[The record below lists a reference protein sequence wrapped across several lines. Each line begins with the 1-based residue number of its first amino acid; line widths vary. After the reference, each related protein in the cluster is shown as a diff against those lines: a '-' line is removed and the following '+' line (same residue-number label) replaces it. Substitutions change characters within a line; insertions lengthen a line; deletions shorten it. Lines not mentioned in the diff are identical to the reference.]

1 MSVLRRLVL
10 LSGCAVACA
19 IGCSTQQEDQETA
32 TADQTSAT
40 TVRDFAAHPA
50 IVEITSADHV
60 YAVSDVHGQYEIFV
74 RLLAANHLIASA
86 VTEPAKVTWT
96 GGTATLIVAGDHI
109 DKGARSIDVIDLL
122 RALEDQA
129 PRSGGRVVAL
139 MGNHEAEFLD
149 DPQND
154 KATSTGEDAIG
165 IDTQIRAL
173 GLAAAP
179 IAAGTDR
186 PGRGR
191 WLRNLPLAVRVKKWF
206 FAHGGNTQRLSIAE
220 LDEKLRNSLV
230 HKGFGDQDIT
240 GNDSILEAQQWYGDP
255 QDDGAGRKEV
265 EALGGVEHLVF
276 GHDPGAFDARGKPKA
291 SKNGLLVKIDG
302 AMGLHDDRSP
312 NPAFLL
318 HLSTVGKDTAEVLD
332 EQGRASDLD

>member
-1 MSVLRRLVL
+1 MSLARRLAL
-10 LSGCAVACA
+10 LAGCAVVCA
-19 IGCSTQQEDQETA
+19 IGCTSQGDDPATA
-32 TADQTSAT
+32 TADQTAAVS
-40 TVRDFAAHPA
+40 RDFAAHPA
-50 IVEITSADHV
+50 ILEIATADHV

-86 VTEPAKVTWT
+86 VTDPAKVKWT
-96 GGTATLIVAGDHI
+96 GGTATLVVAGDHI
-109 DKGARSIDVIDLL
+109 DKGARSVDVIDLL

-149 DPQND
+149 DPQNG

-165 IDTQIRAL
+165 IDTQ
-173 GLAAAP
+173 LAAMGLDP
-179 IAAGTDR
+179 RPLAAGTDR
-186 PGRGR
+186 AGRGA
-191 WLRNLPLAVRVKKWF
+191 WLRDLPLGVRVKKWF

-220 LDEKLRNSLV
+220 LNAKLEKSIARN
-230 HKGFGDQDIT
+230 GFGDKDIT
-240 GNDSILEAQQWYGDP
+240 GQDSILEAQQWYGNP
-255 QDDGAGRKEV
+255 KDDNAGRKEV

-276 GHDPGAFDARGKPKA
+276 GHDPGAFDARGKPRQ
-291 SKNGLLVKIDG
+291 SKNGLLVKIDA

-318 HLSTVGKDTAEVLD
+318 HVSTVGRDVAEVLD
-332 EQGRASDLD
+332 ERGVASGLD